1 MNYGTTTA
9 EPTTYINGVAFS
21 NRGIVS
27 LTVTIPTNAV
37 SFAVDIGVAPNSSI
51 DVEWAKL
58 EIGSVATEFSPPNIA
73 EELPKCQR
81 YYQRF
86 SQSIGGYGYPMIS
99 TGYAIGATT
108 MAFPIALACSMRNTP
123 TVTYSEIYY
132 RYGQNNNENNLI
144 TTINS
149 PIDYAAKGASVAIT
163 VAGASGLTM
172 GQPVFLQ
179 IRKDGYIEFD
189 AEI

>member
-1 MNYGTTTA
+1 MMNYGTTTD

-21 NRGIVS
+21 NSGIVT

-58 EIGSVATEFSPPNIA
+58 EIGSVATEFSPPSIA

-81 YYQRF
+81 YYQIR
-86 SQSIGGYGYPMIS
+86 SNSYTIETNAIDRPIPTRVDGTIG
-99 TGYAIGATT
+99 T
-108 MAFPIALACSMRNTP
+108 
-123 TVTYSEIYY
+123 
-132 RYGQNNNENNLI
+132 
-144 TTINS
+144 TTIN
-149 PIDYAAKGASVAIT
+149 DVEYN
-163 VAGASGLTM
+163 
-172 GQPVFLQ
+172 
-179 IRKDGYIEFD
+179 YCD